1 MISETDKAVPRK
13 LQLPVGAGRVLAG
26 VDIRQLGLPVAVVAL
41 VVYFS
46 IASPHFLDLTNF
58 QNIGRQGAA
67 LAAVSFGQT
76 FVILTAGIDL
86 SVGSTIALVSVS
98 TAWGGSQYGLT
109 GALLCGLGAGLAV
122 GLVNGAVVAR
132 LGVAPFVATLAM
144 LSIASGAALI
154 ISGGVPIRDVPSQ
167 ITDLATLNVG
177 PVPASVVVSFA
188 LFAIAFVVLRW
199 TRLGRYFYAI
209 GGNAEAA
216 RLAGIPTGRVT
227 VAAYVLCALFTAVA
241 AIILTGRVHSG
252 QPTLGADLTLQS
264 IAAVVL
270 GGVSLFGGRGSLVG
284 VAFGIA
290 FISILANGL
299 NLLGVASYTQM
310 LVIGA
315 ALIAAVAFDR
325 LVARRSGEE

>member
-1 MISETDKAVPRK
+1 MRRRLLLSA
-13 LQLPVGAGRVLAG
+13 GAGRVLAR
-26 VDIRQLGLPVAVVAL
+26 VDIRQLGLPLAVIAL
-41 VVYFS
+41 LVYFS
-46 IASPHFLDLTNF
+46 IASPYFLDLTNF
-58 QNIGRQGAA
+58 QNVGRQGAA
-67 LAAVSFGQT
+67 LAAVAFGQT

-86 SVGSTIALVSVS
+86 SVGATIALVSVS
-98 TAWGGSQYGLT
+98 TAWGGTQYGLT
-109 GALLCGLGAGLAV
+109 GALVCGLAAGLAV
-122 GLVNGAVVAR
+122 GFVNGTVVAR

-144 LSIASGAALI
+144 LSIAGGAALI
-154 ISGGVPIRDVPSQ
+154 ISGGVPIRGLPTQV
-167 ITDLATLNVG
+167 TDLATLEVG
-177 PVPASVVVSFA
+177 PVPAPVVVSFG
-188 LFAIAFVVLRW
+188 LFAIAFVILRW

-227 VAAYVLCALFTAVA
+227 VAAYVLCSLFTAVG

-310 LVIGA
+310 LIIGA

>member
-1 MISETDKAVPRK
+1 MRRRLLLSA
-13 LQLPVGAGRVLAG
+13 GAGRVLAR
-26 VDIRQLGLPVAVVAL
+26 VDIRQLGLPFAVIAL
-41 VVYFS
+41 LVYFS
-46 IASPHFLDLTNF
+46 IASPYFLDLTNF
-58 QNIGRQGAA
+58 QNVGRQGAA
-67 LAAVSFGQT
+67 LAAVAFGQT

-86 SVGSTIALVSVS
+86 SVGATIALVSVS
-98 TAWGGSQYGLT
+98 TAWGGTQYGLT
-109 GALLCGLGAGLAV
+109 GALVCGLAAGLAV
-122 GLVNGAVVAR
+122 GFVNGTVVAR

-144 LSIASGAALI
+144 LSIAGGAALI
-154 ISGGVPIRDVPSQ
+154 ISGGVPIRGLPTQV
-167 ITDLATLNVG
+167 TDLATLEVG
-177 PVPASVVVSFA
+177 PVPAPVVVSFG
-188 LFAIAFVVLRW
+188 LFAIAFVILRW

-227 VAAYVLCALFTAVA
+227 VAAYVLCSLFTAVG

-310 LVIGA
+310 LIIGA